1 MKQCHKISLTA
12 ASQKRG
18 TKGCYFHLP
27 FTKVK
32 MISKTNIF
40 IVTISIVAVFSS
52 VVFGD
57 ADSDASASIVDDLL
71 TGQNRAAKPEPFLDR
86 IAALFGGGSK
96 PSNKGW
102 KNILMRTT

>member
-12 ASQKRG
+12 TSQKSG

-27 FTKVK
+27 FTKDK
-32 MISKTNIF
+32 MISKTNIL

-86 IAALFGGGSK
+86 IAALFGGGNK
-96 PSNKGW
+96 PSNKGR
-102 KNILMRTT
+102 KNILMRST